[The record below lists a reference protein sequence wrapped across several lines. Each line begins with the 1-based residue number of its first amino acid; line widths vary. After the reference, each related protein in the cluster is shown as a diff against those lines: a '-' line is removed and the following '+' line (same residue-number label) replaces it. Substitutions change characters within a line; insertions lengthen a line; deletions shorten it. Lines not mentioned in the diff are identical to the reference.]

1 MNKGE
6 NGMFKGLK
14 NVKVRTKL
22 IISAV
27 TTFIFIVVVGGIS
40 LLQLNLINS
49 NSTNIVGQLNYVSNL
64 EKISKSLYTYRID
77 LMELIYDN
85 EEANQSQIISDIDIT
100 NKTITDS
107 MKKFDNG
114 SDDWLPGEK
123 EEFTK
128 FQGFLKQFTN
138 QSNEI
143 IQLCKDKKYS
153 EAEAKYKNLND
164 LNSEMVSSLN
174 NLINVNTKDAENS
187 QNNSDKVFNS
197 SKNMVLSFTIVSF
210 IIILA
215 ISALLT
221 KGITKALNKIQL
233 SAKKMAEYDFSHEI
247 QITSNDEIGAA
258 VSSLKT
264 AQHNV
269 KELIRSIIESSASLS
284 AGTEELNATVEEIT
298 SQIEQINKS
307 SEEITR
313 RNENTTASTEEIT
326 ASVQEVNSSIDEL
339 AKRATDGS
347 GRSLE
352 IKNKA
357 ADISE
362 KSSNSKNEANSMYE
376 TKYNNIVQAIEQ
388 GKVVEEIKVMADA
401 IANIADQT
409 NLLAL
414 NAAIEAARAG
424 EQGKGFAVVADEVRK
439 LAEESAE
446 AVSTIQSTINK
457 VENAFANLSDNSK
470 EVLKFIDENVKP
482 DYDAFAETG
491 VSYEK
496 DANFVSSMSE
506 NIAAMSEEISAT
518 VNQVA
523 DAIQNLASDTEQSTE
538 FSTEITSS
546 INETTI
552 AMEQIAK
559 TAEEQANLS
568 QKLTMLVH
576 KFKI

>member
-1 MNKGE
+1 
-6 NGMFKGLK
+6 
-14 NVKVRTKL
+14 
-22 IISAV
+22 
-27 TTFIFIVVVGGIS
+27 
-40 LLQLNLINS
+40 
-49 NSTNIVGQLNYVSNL
+49 
-64 EKISKSLYTYRID
+64 
-77 LMELIYDN
+77 
-85 EEANQSQIISDIDIT
+85 
-100 NKTITDS
+100 

-114 SDDWLPGEK
+114 TDDWLPGEK

-128 FQGFLKQFTN
+128 FQGFFKQFTD

-153 EAEAKYKNLND
+153 EAEAKYKNLNEI
-164 LNSEMVSSLN
+164 NSEMMSLLN
-174 NLINVNTKDAENS
+174 NLINMNTKDAENS

-197 SKNMVLSFTIVSF
+197 SKNMVLGFTLVSF

-215 ISALLT
+215 ISTLLT

-247 QITSNDEIGAA
+247 QITSNDEIGVAI
-258 VSSLKT
+258 SSLRT

-269 KELIRSIIESSASLS
+269 RELIGSIIENSASLS

-298 SQIEQINKS
+298 SQIQQINKS
-307 SEEITR
+307 SEEIAK

-347 GRSLE
+347 GRALE

-357 ADISE
+357 AEISE
-362 KSSNSKNEANSMYE
+362 KSSNSKNEANNMYE
-376 TKYNNIVQAIEQ
+376 TKYNNIVHAIEQ

-446 AVSTIQSTINK
+446 AVSTIQATINK
-457 VENAFANLSDNSK
+457 VENAFSNLSDNSK

-482 DYDAFAETG
+482 DYDAFADTG
-491 VSYEK
+491 VSYEN

-506 NIAAMSEEISAT
+506 NIASMSEEISAT

-546 INETTI
+546 LNETTI

>member
-1 MNKGE
+1 MVKG
-6 NGMFKGLK
+6 MK

-27 TTFIFIVVVGGIS
+27 MAFIFIAVVGGVS
-40 LLQLNLINS
+40 LLELNFINS
-49 NSTNIVGQLNYVSNL
+49 NSNDIVRKLNYVSNL
-64 EKISKSLYTYRID
+64 EEISKSLYTSRID
-77 LMELIYDN
+77 LMNLIYDN
-85 EEANQSQIISDIDIT
+85 EEVNQLQKINDIDVT
-100 NKTITDS
+100 NKIIADS
-107 MKKFDNG
+107 MKKIDNG
-114 SDDWLPGEK
+114 TNTWLPGEK

-128 FQGFLKQFTN
+128 FQGILKQFTD

-153 EAEAKYKNLND
+153 EAETKYKSLND
-164 LNSEMVSSLN
+164 LNTGMMASLN
-174 NLINVNTKDAENS
+174 GLINMNTENAKNS
-187 QNNSDKVFNS
+187 QNNSNKVYS
-197 SKNMVLSFTIVSF
+197 DSKNMVLIFIALSF
-210 IIILA
+210 IVLLII
-215 ISALLT
+215 SVLLI
-221 KGITKALNKIQL
+221 KGITKALNKIQS
-233 SAKKMAEYDFSHEI
+233 SAKKMAEYDFSDEI
-247 QITSNDEIGAA
+247 QITSKDEIGAA
-258 VSSLKT
+258 ISSLRT

-269 KELIRSIIESSASLS
+269 KELIKTIIEDSTSLS

-298 SQIEQINKS
+298 SQVEQMNKS
-307 SEEITR
+307 SEEIIKR
-313 RNENTTASTEEIT
+313 DENTTAATEEIT
-326 ASVQEVNSSIDEL
+326 ASVEEVNSSIDEL

-347 GRSLE
+347 NKSLE

-357 ADISE
+357 AEISE
-362 KSSNSKNEANSMYE
+362 KSSNSKNEANNMYE
-376 TKYNNIVQAIEQ
+376 TKYKNIVDAIEQ

-424 EQGKGFAVVADEVRK
+424 DQGKGFAVVADEVRK

-457 VENAFANLSDNSK
+457 VENAFSNLSNNSR
-470 EVLKFIDENVKP
+470 EVLKFIDESVKP
-482 DYDAFAETG
+482 DYDAFADSG
-491 VSYEK
+491 VSYEN

-506 NIAAMSEEISAT
+506 NIASMSEEISAT

-523 DAIQNLASDTEQSTE
+523 EAIQNLASDTEQSTE
-538 FSTEITSS
+538 FSSGIASS
-546 INETTI
+546 LNETTN

-559 TAEEQANLS
+559 TAEEQASLS
-568 QKLTMLVH
+568 QKLTTMVQ

>member
-1 MNKGE
+1 MVKGI
-6 NGMFKGLK
+6 K

-22 IISAV
+22 IISAFMAFM
-27 TTFIFIVVVGGIS
+27 FIIAVGGIS

-49 NSTNIVGQLNYVSNL
+49 NSINIIGQLNYVGNL
-64 EKISKSLYTYRID
+64 EKMSKSLYTYRID
-77 LMELIYDN
+77 LMELVYDN
-85 EEANQSQIISDIDIT
+85 EEGNQTQILSDINIT
-100 NKTITDS
+100 NKTINDA

-114 SDDWLPGEK
+114 TDDWLPGEK
-123 EEFTK
+123 DEFTK
-128 FQGFLKQFTN
+128 FQGFLKQFTD

-143 IQLCKDKKYS
+143 IQLCKDKKFT
-153 EAEAKYKNLND
+153 EAESKLKTTNELS
-164 LNSEMVSSLN
+164 LEMMNSLN
-174 NLINVNTKDAENS
+174 NLINMNTKDAENS
-187 QNNSDKVFNS
+187 QNNSDNVFNG
-197 SKNMVLSFTIVSF
+197 SKNMVMIFTIVSF
-210 IIILA
+210 MVILA
-215 ISALLT
+215 FSILLI

-233 SAKKMAEYDFSHEI
+233 SSKMMAEYDFSHEI
-247 QITSNDEIGAA
+247 EVTSNDEIGMA
-258 VSSLKT
+258 VSSLKA

-269 KELIRSIIESSASLS
+269 KELIHAIIENSSNLS
-284 AGTEELNATVEEIT
+284 AGTEELSATVEEIT

-307 SEEITR
+307 SEEIVR

-326 ASVQEVNSSIDEL
+326 ASVQEVNSSVDEL

-347 GRSLE
+347 GKALE

-357 ADISE
+357 SEISE
-362 KSSNSKNEANSMYE
+362 KSSNSKDNANSMYE
-376 TKYNNIVQAIEQ
+376 TKFNNIVQAIED

-446 AVSTIQSTINK
+446 AVSTIQTTINK
-457 VENAFANLSDNSK
+457 VDNAFTNLSDNSK
-470 EVLKFIDENVKP
+470 EVLKFIAENVKP

-491 VSYEK
+491 VSYEN
-496 DANFVSSMSE
+496 DANFVSGMSE
-506 NIAAMSEEISAT
+506 NIASMSEEINAT

-538 FSTEITSS
+538 YSNEIMSG

-568 QKLTMLVH
+568 QELSMLVH